1 MTSRGIKF
9 SSNDDEGE
17 KSRLLDYDTHEDE
30 FEVSFDVSY
39 FLVSLVVFLEGH
51 KVLTY
56 F

>member
-9 SSNDDEGE
+9 SSNNDEGE
-17 KSRLLDYDTHEDE
+17 KSRLLDYGDREDE

-39 FLVSLVVFLEGH
+39 FLVNLVVFLEGH
-51 KVLTY
+51 KVLPY